1 MAQMLA
7 LSRPR
12 TYWALGGPLLL
23 GALPGLRFGFDATV
37 RLGPSLLAALLATA
51 VIMGPALYLLWG
63 LTGAKGS
70 LGEMRRAFAAA
81 LTAAGRVHVGF
92 APAVLLLAAT
102 VSHRDHALA
111 FGLAAFLGGLLVGAV
126 RLWRALKPGAS
137 RTHAAMVLVPWLVA
151 SAIVGCRLVG
161 QLVMPLISPFGIV

>member
-1 MAQMLA
+1 MLA

-23 GALPGLRFGFDATV
+23 GALPGLRFGFGATL

-70 LGEMRRAFAAA
+70 LDEVRRAFADAI
-81 LTAAGRVHVGF
+81 TAAGRVHVGF

-102 VSHRDHALA
+102 VSYRHHALV
-111 FGLAAFLGGLLVGAV
+111 FGVVAFLGGLVVGAV
-126 RLWRALKPGAS
+126 RLWRALRPGAS
-137 RTHAAMVLVPWLVA
+137 RTHTAVVLLPWLVA
-151 SAIVGCRLVG
+151 SAIVGCRLVDQFVLPCVSG
-161 QLVMPLISPFGIV
+161 MGV

>member
-1 MAQMLA
+1 MSHTFA

-23 GALPGLRFGFDATV
+23 GALPGLRFGFGATL
-37 RLGPSLLAALLATA
+37 RLGPCLLAALLATA

-70 LGEMRRAFAAA
+70 LELVRRAFADA

-102 VSHRDHALA
+102 VSYREHALF
-111 FGLAAFLGGLLVGAV
+111 FGLAGFLGGLIVGAV
-126 RLWRALKPGAS
+126 RLWRALQPGAS
-137 RTHAAMVLVPWLVA
+137 RTHAAAVRVPWIVA
-151 SAIVGCRLVG
+151 SAIVGCRLAG
-161 QLVMPLISPFGIV
+161 QFLMPVLSGKGV

>member
-23 GALPGLRFGFDATV
+23 GALPGLRFGFGATL

-51 VIMGPALYLLWG
+51 VIMGPALYLLWA
-63 LTGAKGS
+63 LTGGKGS
-70 LGEMRRAFAAA
+70 LDEVRRAFAHA

-102 VSHRDHALA
+102 VSYRAHALV
-111 FGLAAFLGGLLVGAV
+111 FGIAAFLVGLLVGAV
-126 RLWRALKPGAS
+126 RLWHALRPGAS
-137 RTHAAMVLVPWLVA
+137 RTHTAVVLVPWLVA

-161 QLVMPLISPFGIV
+161 QFVLPVVSGMGV

>member
-1 MAQMLA
+1 MSHTFA

-23 GALPGLRFGFDATV
+23 GALPGLRFGFGATL
-37 RLGPSLLAALLATA
+37 RLGPCLLAALLATA

-70 LGEMRRAFAAA
+70 LELVRRAFADA

-102 VSHRDHALA
+102 VSYREHALF
-111 FGLAAFLGGLLVGAV
+111 FGLAGFLGGLIVGAV
-126 RLWRALKPGAS
+126 RLWRALQPGAS
-137 RTHAAMVLVPWLVA
+137 RTHAAAVLVPWIVA
-151 SAIVGCRLVG
+151 SAIVGCRLAG
-161 QLVMPLISPFGIV
+161 QFLMPVLSGKGV

>member
-1 MAQMLA
+1 MLPTHS

-12 TYWALGGPLLL
+12 TYWAFGGPLIL
-23 GALPGLRFGFDATV
+23 GALPGLRFGVGATL

-63 LTGAKGS
+63 LTGAQGS
-70 LGEMRRAFAAA
+70 LDEVRRAFADA

-102 VSHRDHALA
+102 VSHREHALV

-126 RLWRALKPGAS
+126 RLWRALQPGAS
-137 RTHAAMVLVPWLVA
+137 RGHAAAVLLPWLVA
-151 SAIVGCRLVG
+151 CAIVGCRLAG
-161 QLVMPLISPFGIV
+161 QFVLPIVSGKAV